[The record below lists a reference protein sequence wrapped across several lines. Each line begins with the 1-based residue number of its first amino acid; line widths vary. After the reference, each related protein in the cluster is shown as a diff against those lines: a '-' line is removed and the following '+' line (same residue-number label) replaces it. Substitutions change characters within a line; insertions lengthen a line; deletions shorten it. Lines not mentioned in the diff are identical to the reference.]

1 MWSYRL
7 NKKRSSKT
15 KRSITNSASVA
26 EGKRNHS
33 SIKSRAHFNQ
43 SYFFTKMGHRQ
54 YLFEL
59 FIASNVLA
67 FLLALSEAQSW
78 SNLNFG
84 HVLAYI
90 LYINWILLAFAAFQ
104 DIFQKRIS
112 EYSYFSAAIFSF
124 ILLQSIVLSTSIALN
139 LLGFLGAHISLQNI
153 TRDDVFHNVILHLSY
168 GVLLGAFC
176 IRYMYIREQSVLQ
189 QNSELNARI
198 QAMQAR
204 IHPHFLFNSLNSV
217 VSLIAIDPDKAE
229 QMLID
234 LSKLFRA
241 SLQELKLVTLK
252 EEVALS
258 KQYIS
263 IEQIRLG
270 DRLKVEWNIPQPEL
284 LEQVKIPLLTLQPLI
299 ENSIFHGVETKISD
313 AKIGILVEILQNQV
327 NIVITNPFLQDR
339 IKVREGHG
347 IALENVKQR
356 LKAHFG
362 DSVYFRNYA
371 GNGLFTTVIQYQYKN
386 R

>member
-1 MWSYRL
+1 
-7 NKKRSSKT
+7 
-15 KRSITNSASVA
+15 
-26 EGKRNHS
+26 
-33 SIKSRAHFNQ
+33 
-43 SYFFTKMGHRQ
+43 MGHRQ
-54 YLFEL
+54 YLLEL

-67 FLLALSEAQSW
+67 LLLALSEAKGW
-78 SNLNFG
+78 ENLNFG
-84 HVLAYI
+84 HVLEYI
-90 LYINWILLAFAAFQ
+90 FYINWILLAFAAFQ
-104 DIFQKRIS
+104 DLFQKKIAQMG
-112 EYSYFSAAIFSF
+112 YLTATVFSF
-124 ILLQSIVLSTSIALN
+124 LLLQIIVLCTTVVLN
-139 LLGFLGAHISLQNI
+139 IVHYWGQNFSLQYISAQDIN
-153 TRDDVFHNVILHLSY
+153 HNLVLHLSY
-168 GVLLGAFC
+168 GILLGAFC
-176 IRYMYIREQSVLQ
+176 LRYMYIREQTVLQ

-241 SLQELKLVTLK
+241 SFQELKLVSLK
-252 EEVALS
+252 EEIELCR
-258 KQYIS
+258 QYIA

-270 DRLKVEWNIPQPEL
+270 DRLLVEWNIPQPL
-284 LEQVKIPLLTLQPLI
+284 LLGGIQIPLLTLQPLI
-299 ENSIFHGVETKISD
+299 ENSIFHGVEGKISN
-313 AKIGILVEILQNQV
+313 AKIAILVEILENQV

-371 GNGLFTTVIQYQYKN
+371 GNGLFTTVIQYQYKK

>member
-1 MWSYRL
+1 
-7 NKKRSSKT
+7 
-15 KRSITNSASVA
+15 
-26 EGKRNHS
+26 
-33 SIKSRAHFNQ
+33 
-43 SYFFTKMGHRQ
+43 MGRRQ
-54 YLFEL
+54 YLLEL
-59 FIASNVLA
+59 FISSNVLA
-67 FLLALSEAQSW
+67 FLLALAEAQSW
-78 SNLNFG
+78 SNLNVW
-84 HVLAYI
+84 HVLEYI

-104 DIFQKRIS
+104 DLFAKRLAQYTYLS
-112 EYSYFSAAIFSF
+112 VMIFSF
-124 ILLQSIVLSTSIALN
+124 ILLQIIVMCTTVVLN
-139 LLGFLGAHISLQNI
+139 IVYYWAVHFSLQNI
-153 TRDDVFHNVILHLSY
+153 SVSEISHNLILHLSY

-176 IRYMYIREQSVLQ
+176 LRYMYIREQAVLQ
-189 QNSELNARI
+189 QHSELNARV

-241 SLQELKLVTLK
+241 SFQELKLVTLK
-252 EEVALS
+252 EEIQLS
-258 KQYIS
+258 KQYIA

-270 DRLKVEWNIPQPEL
+270 ERLNVEWNIPQPGL
-284 LEQVKIPLLTLQPLI
+284 LEYVQIPLLTLQPLI
-299 ENSIFHGVETKISD
+299 ENSIFYGVENQMKE

-339 IKVREGHG
+339 IKVRQGHG

-371 GNGLFTTVIQYQYKN
+371 GNGLFTMVIQYQYKN

>member
-1 MWSYRL
+1 
-7 NKKRSSKT
+7 
-15 KRSITNSASVA
+15 
-26 EGKRNHS
+26 
-33 SIKSRAHFNQ
+33 
-43 SYFFTKMGHRQ
+43 MGRRQ
-54 YLFEL
+54 YLLEL
-59 FIASNVLA
+59 FISSNVLA
-67 FLLALSEAQSW
+67 FLLALAEAQSW
-78 SNLNFG
+78 SNLNVW
-84 HVLAYI
+84 HVLEYI

-104 DIFQKRIS
+104 DLFAKRLAQYTYLS
-112 EYSYFSAAIFSF
+112 VMIFSF
-124 ILLQSIVLSTSIALN
+124 ILLQIIVMCTTVVLN
-139 LLGFLGAHISLQNI
+139 IVYYWAVHFSLQNI
-153 TRDDVFHNVILHLSY
+153 SVSEISHNLILHLSY

-176 IRYMYIREQSVLQ
+176 LRYMYIREQAVLQ
-189 QNSELNARI
+189 QHSELNARV

-241 SLQELKLVTLK
+241 SFQELKLVTLK
-252 EEVALS
+252 EEIQLS
-258 KQYIS
+258 KQYIA

-270 DRLKVEWNIPQPEL
+270 ERLNVEWNIPQPRL
-284 LEQVKIPLLTLQPLI
+284 LEYVQIPLLTLQPLI
-299 ENSIFHGVETKISD
+299 ENSIFYGVENQMKE

-339 IKVREGHG
+339 IKVRQGHG

-371 GNGLFTTVIQYQYKN
+371 GNGLFTMVIQYQYKN

>member
-7 NKKRSSKT
+7 SRKKSSRT
-15 KRSITNSASVA
+15 KRSITNSASLA
-26 EGKRNHS
+26 EVKHNHS
-33 SIKSRAHFNQ
+33 SRKSTLHFQ
-43 SYFFTKMGHRQ
+43 PSYFFSKMGHRQ
-54 YLFEL
+54 YLLEL
-59 FIASNVLA
+59 FISSNVLA
-67 FLLALSEAQSW
+67 FLLALAEAQSW
-78 SNLNFG
+78 SNLNVW
-84 HVLAYI
+84 HVLEYI

-104 DIFQKRIS
+104 DLFAKRLAQYTYLS
-112 EYSYFSAAIFSF
+112 VMIFSF
-124 ILLQSIVLSTSIALN
+124 ILLQVIVMCTTLVLN
-139 LLGFLGAHISLQNI
+139 IVHYWAVHFSLQNI
-153 TRDDVFHNVILHLSY
+153 STNDISHNLILHLSY
-168 GVLLGAFC
+168 GILLGAFC
-176 IRYMYIREQSVLQ
+176 LRYMYIREQAVLQ
-189 QNSELNARI
+189 QHSELNARV

-241 SLQELKLVTLK
+241 SFQELKLVTLK
-252 EEVALS
+252 EEIQLS
-258 KQYIS
+258 KQYIA

-270 DRLKVEWNIPQPEL
+270 ERLNVEWNIPQPGL
-284 LEQVKIPLLTLQPLI
+284 LEDVQIPLLTLQPLI
-299 ENSIFHGVETKISD
+299 ENSIFYGVENQMKD

-339 IKVREGHG
+339 IKVRQGHG

-371 GNGLFTTVIQYQYKN
+371 GNGLFTMVIQYQYKN